1 MWRLLS
7 RLMTELWAVVKQT
20 VQAWSEDNVLRM
32 AASLSFYT
40 TFSIAPALLIGLG
53 VAGAIIGE
61 AAAKSELNAKIQEF
75 LSPDVAAY
83 VASVLHTFW
92 EELKS
97 RNLPIVGVGAGIVAA
112 TAVFAELQSSLN
124 AIWGVKS
131 EGIRGVLRL
140 LLQRVVSFVLVVG
153 IGILLLVS
161 VTTSAVLSAIQAF
174 FADLFPVPNFLIHG
188 LNLLASFAM
197 IPLLLALAY
206 KLIPDVPVGWR
217 EACIGSAVASLLF
230 LAGKYLFGM
239 YLRLSML
246 LSVYGAAGSLVIL
259 LVWVYYSSQVFFLG
273 AEITK
278 VCSRRFGLHSSAD
291 ARDKRDPID

>member
-1 MWRLLS
+1 MLL
-7 RLMTELWAVVKQT
+7 TEVWAVIKET
-20 VQAWSEDNVLRM
+20 LQAWSQDNVLRM
-32 AASLSFYT
+32 AAALAFYT

-61 AAAKSELNAKIQEF
+61 TAAKSELNAKIQEF
-75 LSPDVAAY
+75 LTPDVAAY
-83 VASVLHTFW
+83 VASVLQSFW
-92 EELKS
+92 LELKS
-97 RNLPIVGVGAGIVAA
+97 RNLPIVGIGAGIVAA

-131 EGIRGVLRL
+131 GGIKGLLKL
-140 LLQRVVSFVLVVG
+140 LLQRFVSFVLVVG

-161 VTTSAVLSAIQAF
+161 VTTSAVLAAIQAF
-174 FADLFPVPNFLIHG
+174 FADLFPVPDLLIHG

-197 IPLLLALAY
+197 VPLLLALAY
-206 KLIPDVPVGWR
+206 KLIPDTPVGWK
-217 EACIGSAVASLLF
+217 EACIGSVVASLLF

-239 YLRLSML
+239 YLRLSVL

-278 VCSRRFGLHSSAD
+278 VCSKRFGSHGSGG
-291 ARDKRDPID
+291 ARDQGDPVG